1 MDNLCENIKNIFH
14 ISDLFCLTS
23 KYEGLGLVLLE
34 SLLMKKPIVTVNR
47 SAMSEIIINN
57 YNGISLRKNFLAK
70 DLSQAFKKIKLS
82 RKIRLKYRK
91 NGIYLL
97 NEKFS
102 LKKMYYLTKKIY
114 HKK

>member
-1 MDNLCENIKNIFH
+1 
-14 ISDLFCLTS
+14 
-23 KYEGLGLVLLE
+23 
-34 SLLMKKPIVTVNR
+34 
-47 SAMSEIIINN
+47 MSEIIINN